1 MIPSIQQ
8 FLGKPDDIDNLLK
21 SIEDQKKSIFIG

>member
-8 FLGKPDDIDNLLK
+8 FLGKPDDIDGLLK
-21 SIEDQKKSIFIG
+21 SIEDQKKAIFIG